1 MFLIT
6 KPNNKYTLSN
16 DIGNIAQSILSTCI
30 LCIDVSGRWFLR
42 LLQKYRYNEP
52 NSAQNFLKHEFEIY
66 MCVAANTGANDLMMK
81 FSNGEIP

>member
-1 MFLIT
+1 MFQ
-6 KPNNKYTLSN
+6 
-16 DIGNIAQSILSTCI
+16 DG
-30 LCIDVSGRWFLR
+30 GFLG

-52 NSAQNFLKHEFEIY
+52 NSAQNFFKHEFEIY